1 MLPLTRRIVV
11 ALATLLLSA
20 CSGEMP
26 APEGQSASES
36 GPPPAR
42 APRPAGAP
50 PNVILIV
57 VDTLRADHLSHYGYE
72 RDTAGP
78 IDDFRAEATLFSN
91 AYSTAPWTA
100 PSTMSIHTGLS
111 TLRHGAN
118 RHGDALPDEAMTLA
132 EHLSQA
138 GYVTHGI
145 SFNHNVSEKTGFDQ
159 GFDTFDDFL
168 GKATQYPDI
177 ERMARKVDRW
187 LASVPAEPYFL
198 YLQPMNVHGPYR
210 VPRSS
215 RSKLLGREPS
225 DAFQYYGQPMN
236 PIMRHGELERRE
248 DFTPELQQ
256 SLVDQYDVAIH
267 YSMEQIASMLDSIRE
282 HGLLEETV
290 VILTSDHG
298 EELFD
303 HGGFSHGYTLHR
315 EVLNV
320 PLYLRLPRGE
330 GPATIDRPVST
341 LDIVPTVLEL
351 AGLPA
356 SEHGLDGHSLLADP
370 SELPDDRV
378 LLQHT
383 VWAKRAEGLS
393 LIRGSEHLIDLVQ
406 SYDTPDPQTSL
417 YDLDVDPR
425 EHHDL
430 AASEEARVAS
440 LRGRLEKR
448 VAELSNGMGFDD
460 PENVLAEMDVEMLR
474 ALGYVE

>member
-1 MLPLTRRIVV
+1 VQPLTRRIVI
-11 ALATLLLSA
+11 ALAALLLSA
-20 CSGEMP
+20 CSGEVP
-26 APEGQSASES
+26 APQAQAASES

-42 APRPAGAP
+42 APRPLGAP

-57 VDTLRADHLSHYGYE
+57 VDTLRADHLSHYGYA

-78 IDDFRAEATLFSN
+78 IDDLRAESTIFSN
-91 AYSTAPWTA
+91 AYSTAPWTG

-118 RHGDALPDEAMTLA
+118 RHGDALSEEAVTLA

-138 GYVTHGI
+138 GYSTHGI
-145 SFNHNVSEKTGFDQ
+145 SFNHNVSEETGFDQ

-177 ERMARKVDRW
+177 ERMTRKVDRW
-187 LASVPAEPYFL
+187 LATAPPEPYFL

-215 RSKLLGREPS
+215 RSKLLGRAPS
-225 DAFQYYGQPMN
+225 DAFQYYGQPMA
-236 PIMRHGELERRE
+236 PIMRQSELERRE
-248 DFTPELQQ
+248 DVTPEIME

-267 YSMEQIASMLDSIRE
+267 YSMEQIALMLEAIRE
-282 HGLLEETV
+282 QGLLDETV

-303 HGGFSHGYTLHR
+303 HGGFSHGFTLHR

-320 PLYLRLPRGE
+320 PLYLRLPHGE

-356 SEHGLDGHSLLADP
+356 SEHGLDGHSLLSDP
-370 SELPDDRV
+370 SALPADRV
-378 LLQHT
+378 LVQHT
-383 VWAKRAEGLS
+383 AWAKRAEGLS
-393 LIRGSEHLIDLVQ
+393 LIRGSDHLIDLAQ
-406 SYDTPDPQTSL
+406 SYDTPDPRTSL
-417 YDLDVDPR
+417 YDLDFDR
-425 EHHDL
+425 DEHHDL
-430 AASEEARVAS
+430 AVSEEGRVVS

-448 VAELSNGMGFDD
+448 VAELSNGIGFEE